1 MDENLRS
8 EIRSLVHEEMTS
20 NSPNTSSNLPGRNI
34 VARTRELIR
43 RSVESA
49 TTTTANALNHN
60 LRLTSR
66 GKRKASKEIKKT
78 TLEVCLLR
86 KTSAKEYTIMEESV
100 IAKQVMVNILQTMDE
115 SEIRLAISNALKSK
129 VLIDSC
135 DISFVKRDRNK
146 IIKPCCP
153 EDFQ

>member
-34 VARTRELIR
+34 VAQTRELIR

-66 GKRKASKEIKKT
+66 GKRKASKKIKKT
-78 TLEVCLLR
+78 TLEVVCLLR
-86 KTSAKEYTIMEESV
+86 KTSAKEYTIMEQSV
-100 IAKQVMVNILQTMDE
+100 IDK
-115 SEIRLAISNALKSK
+115 
-129 VLIDSC
+129 
-135 DISFVKRDRNK
+135 
-146 IIKPCCP
+146 
-153 EDFQ
+153 

>member
-49 TTTTANALNHN
+49 TTTTASAPNHN

-86 KTSAKEYTIMEESV
+86 KTSAKEYTTE
-100 IAKQVMVNILQTMDE
+100 AH
-115 SEIRLAISNALKSK
+115 
-129 VLIDSC
+129 
-135 DISFVKRDRNK
+135 
-146 IIKPCCP
+146 
-153 EDFQ
+153 